1 MGIRRPCGIAVDSL
15 VDICS
20 HQKLRLRVSKCCQ
33 TLHDPLDL
41 GDVLVHLASEDTG
54 LSQLSDQLLS
64 RDSVG
69 WTKLVVDLLP

>member
-1 MGIRRPCGIAVDSL
+1 MGVGCPCSIAVDCL
-15 VDICS
+15 VDVCS
-20 HQKLRLRVSKCCQ
+20 YQELRLRVSKCCQ

-54 LSQLSDQLLS
+54 FSQLSDQLLS